1 MASPS
6 SFPTRSYRPLQCP
19 TCKDLL
25 RNPVTLPCGFTVC
38 QSCLPPAQTINFQQ
52 QIRCPFRA
60 CTRSNLHL
68 PDQLLIDVTLQKLTT
83 ALRTAVLQTNF
94 PSEDPASPKSRRQ
107 PDSIFYGSA
116 SSDPAWGATLE
127 GLCGPYE
134 SVGNKVS
141 SQTAPPSVLYRNISS
156 VIDTIRPK
164 IQQEIECQ
172 VCFLVFHQPIT
183 TCCGHTL
190 CKSCLITSLDHKP
203 SCPLCRRQLPLYMY
217 YHNQPPNK
225 ALVRFIQYLANRPN
239 AKETEDVPLEEREI
253 EPTLSMTPLFI
264 NSLVFP
270 KMPCYLLVFEPRY
283 RKMLRNVLRTESK
296 LFGMVLPPRPRK
308 HRDLE
313 HTAWE
318 PSMDYGTILKVL
330 SCQLLSDG
338 RALVETAGVVR
349 FQVMTYSMMDG
360 YYAAT
365 AIELIHDI
373 PPEQE
378 LGLEKAILEAAAAA
392 AAQENAENTRA
403 GQLGTTAD
411 DDYEETS
418 ADEMTGA
425 QEKQRHDGDI
435 RRSTATLSI
444 RPTTSSSSYLS
455 SLTSDT
461 AVSVPDSTQLASDPS
476 RGQWSSGSQ
485 LSRTEVLGLQDLREK
500 NLETLSRTQLMQILV
515 AYVTYKQEQLGPLA
529 TQRLER
535 EFGEMDVDDGQS
547 FSFWVASVLSMV
559 RSYQK
564 YELLKVTSVRQRLLT
579 VLGWIKD
586 IEARRSMAACAI
598 S

>member
-403 GQLGTTAD
+403 
-411 DDYEETS
+411 
-418 ADEMTGA
+418 
-425 QEKQRHDGDI
+425 
-435 RRSTATLSI
+435 
-444 RPTTSSSSYLS
+444 
-455 SLTSDT
+455 
-461 AVSVPDSTQLASDPS
+461 
-476 RGQWSSGSQ
+476 
-485 LSRTEVLGLQDLREK
+485 VLGLQDLREK